1 MDGPDSAALEASLA
15 DLYPRFATA
24 GADGG
29 PLSRA
34 AEWLLDN
41 TYLIEGAL
49 RQVAEDLP
57 ERFRRSLPVLREGA
71 FQGQLRVSVLARE
84 VCAASAGPL
93 EIEQLRRAVEAFSP
107 AHPLTIGEL
116 WALPALLRLELV
128 ENLVRTAEALLA
140 GVPSSAQITDGTA
153 RIAAGVLGLRTLAT
167 TDWKVFF
174 ERVSRVEHEL
184 RRDPAGLHARMDF
197 ATRDRYRREVEE
209 LARGSGRS
217 EIEVART
224 AIELSGEAEHVG
236 FHLLGRGRPLLER
249 RLGYRAPPAALPGR
263 WSRRHPAFFYLA
275 SIAVTTLAVTLLPL
289 GWAAAQGLSLP
300 RLIVLGALL
309 LFPAGTVAASVVN
322 LLVTLGLQPRPLPKM
337 GFEEDLP
344 DDCRTLVVVPAM
356 LTSEEEVRVLIQDLE
371 IRFLGNAGRNLGFAL
386 LSDFGDAPAR
396 EMPGDAEL
404 LRCAADGIRELDRRH
419 GGQRFFLLH
428 RGRRWNSAEGVW
440 MGWERK
446 RGKLAELN
454 RLLAGDAETSYTT
467 FAGGDLAAFGPVRY
481 VLTLDADT
489 FLPREAAVRLAA
501 TLAHPLNQAGIDGQ
515 GRVAAGYT
523 VLQPR
528 VAVTPGMLRTRFSRL
543 FAGEAGLDLYT
554 RAVSDVFQDLFGIGI
569 YAGKGIYEPV
579 AFERSLAGRVPENA
593 LLSHDLFEGL
603 HGRAGLVSD
612 VAVLEDYPPNLLVSL
627 RRLHR
632 WVRGDWQLLPWLLPR
647 VPAAEAE
654 EGARV
659 RNRLPLIGRWLIL
672 ENLHR
677 SLFAP
682 ALLALLVLGWLWLPH
697 AWIWTLAGVSTL
709 ALPTLLGGLAAGWR
723 IARGA
728 PWGAGMADAAWS
740 LRTGLAQALAAL
752 AVLPCEAFVIAEAIL
767 LTLGRLAT
775 RRHLLEWTTA
785 AHMVRRLGERR
796 SGAYWRAMASAPAI
810 AAALAVLVTAAAPR
824 ALPAALPVLLLWGFS
839 PQLAAWL
846 GRSPAPR
853 QAPLSPAERRRLRLL
868 ARRTWHFYERFV
880 GPEDHWLPPD
890 NYQEE
895 PGGIVAHRTSPTNV
909 GMLLLSVL
917 TAHDLG
923 YVGADGMVARLRS
936 LFATL
941 EKLEGHRGHLWNW
954 YDTRGLAPLEPRYV
968 STVDSGNLAA
978 CLLAVAHGCRG
989 AVPAPDRWQ
998 ALCAGL
1004 ADLLGVLAGLLG
1016 DAGSLASDL
1025 EGLARQV
1032 EQAAEL
1038 REEDLARLEKESLPR
1053 IEERILSRVETG
1065 SPPLDAARV
1074 AELGTWIERVHHQLE
1089 VMRRALLR
1097 TGDDAARLRRE
1108 LEELAARAEARAL
1121 GMDFAFLFD
1130 RDRQLFRIGYNA
1142 STGEPDP
1149 NHYDLL
1155 ASEARIASLLAIAK
1169 GDVPESHWV
1178 HLGRPFGRV
1187 GSLRTLLS
1195 WGGTMFE
1202 LLMPRLLVRHP
1213 EGTPLEESCRAMV
1226 ARQIAFGRGHG
1237 IPWGISESGYAEL
1250 DAHRNYRYRA
1260 FGVPGV
1266 GLKRDLG
1273 DRLVVAPYASLL
1285 ALPFGPDA
1293 VLGNL
1298 ERLAGLGALGR
1309 YGLFEALDY
1318 GPAPARPARPP
1329 KVVRSYMAHHQG
1341 MILAAL
1347 GNALLDDA
1355 MVRRFHE
1362 DPRIA
1367 TVDLLLHEQR
1377 PRYAPLRDLPP
1388 TVVEAAAAPLRFE
1401 AAALGSWREASG
1413 VRPQAHVLSN
1423 GHYSVLV
1430 TSRGG
1435 GNSRW
1440 NGRVLVR
1447 GETDP
1452 ALERRGTRIYAED
1465 LGTGEVWSICGGQE
1479 GGETRFAMHMA
1490 ELCSRHQG
1498 LSFRVTVAVSPSDD
1512 LEARLVSIVN
1522 ETGEP
1527 RRLALTSHGEVV
1539 LAPSAEDRRHP
1550 AFGKLFVESEWAGDP
1565 GALCFRRRPRSP
1577 EEEPIVLAHT
1587 GVGGHPEGVRWET
1600 DRQRFLGRG
1609 GYRSPSALG
1618 AGAPGLSGTTG
1629 ATLDPVFALRRR
1641 VDLPP
1646 YGEAEVAFLTV
1657 AGRSRDAVL
1666 AVLDRHR
1673 SIARVQEV
1681 FEQARS
1687 HAGPELGEAG
1697 VRPEAARAVQE
1708 LLSAVLQAH
1717 PALRAGPAVLA
1728 ANRLGQPGL
1737 WCHGISG
1744 DRPILLLRVGRR
1756 EDSPLVREVL
1766 AAHALWRR
1774 RRVEIDLVILDEGA
1788 TVYEQPLAEWL
1799 DREIARSGGG
1809 EWRDRPGGIFVVRAA
1824 LMQPAERT
1832 LLEAAAAAALDA
1844 SRGDLEAQLRPLREA
1859 PEPAGLPVFVP
1870 MPSSPLVPEPAPPLE
1885 RPSDLLFDNGLGGF
1899 TPGGRQYAIHLE
1911 PGRATPAPWSNVVA
1925 NPGFGFLATES
1936 GGGFT

>member
-1 MDGPDSAALEASLA
+1 M
-15 DLYPRFATA
+15 
-24 GADGG
+24 
-29 PLSRA
+29 
-34 AEWLLDN
+34 
-41 TYLIEGAL
+41 
-49 RQVAEDLP
+49 
-57 ERFRRSLPVLREGA
+57 
-71 FQGQLRVSVLARE
+71 
-84 VCAASAGPL
+84 
-93 EIEQLRRAVEAFSP
+93 
-107 AHPLTIGEL
+107 
-116 WALPALLRLELV
+116 
-128 ENLVRTAEALLA
+128 
-140 GVPSSAQITDGTA
+140 
-153 RIAAGVLGLRTLAT
+153 
-167 TDWKVFF
+167 
-174 ERVSRVEHEL
+174 
-184 RRDPAGLHARMDF
+184 
-197 ATRDRYRREVEE
+197 
-209 LARGSGRS
+209 RG
-217 EIEVART
+217 
-224 AIELSGEAEHVG
+224 
-236 FHLLGRGRPLLER
+236 
-249 RLGYRAPPAALPGR
+249 
-263 WSRRHPAFFYLA
+263 
-275 SIAVTTLAVTLLPL
+275 
-289 GWAAAQGLSLP
+289 
-300 RLIVLGALL
+300 
-309 LFPAGTVAASVVN
+309 
-322 LLVTLGLQPRPLPKM
+322 
-337 GFEEDLP
+337 
-344 DDCRTLVVVPAM
+344 
-356 LTSEEEVRVLIQDLE
+356 LIQDLE
-371 IRFLGNAGRNLGFAL
+371 IRFLGNSGRNLGFAL

-396 EMPGDAEL
+396 EMPGDGEL
-404 LRCAADGIRELDRRH
+404 LRMAADGIRDLDQRH
-419 GGQRFFLLH
+419 GSQCLFLLH
-428 RGRRWNSAEGVW
+428 RERRWNPGEGVW

-489 FLPREAAVRLAA
+489 FLPRGTAVRLAA
-501 TLAHPLNQAGIDGQ
+501 TLAHPLNQAEIDGQ

-528 VAVTPGMLRTRFSRL
+528 VAVTPGRLRTRFARL
-543 FAGEAGLDLYT
+543 FAGETGLDLYT

-579 AFERSLAGRVPENA
+579 AFERSLAGRVPANA

-659 RNRLPLIGRWLIL
+659 RNRLPLIGRWMIL

-682 ALLALLVLGWLWLPH
+682 ALLALLVLGWLWLPNP
-697 AWIWTLAGVSTL
+697 WIWTLAGVSTL
-709 ALPTLLGGLAAGWR
+709 ALPILLGGLAAGWR
-723 IARGA
+723 IIRGA
-728 PWGAGMADAAWS
+728 PWGEGMADAAWS

-752 AVLPCEAFVIAEAIL
+752 AVLPCEAFVIAEAVL
-767 LTLGRLAT
+767 LTLARLAT
-775 RRHLLEWTTA
+775 RRHLLEWMTA
-785 AHMVRRLGERR
+785 AHAVRRLGERR
-796 SGAYWRAMASAPAI
+796 SGAYWRAMAPAPVI
-810 AAALAVLVTAAAPR
+810 AAALAALVAAAAPR
-824 ALPAALPVLLLWGFS
+824 ALAAALPVLLLWGFS

-846 GRSPAPR
+846 GRSPAAR
-853 QAPLSPAERRRLRLL
+853 REPLSPAERRRLRLL

-917 TAHDLG
+917 TAYDLG

-954 YDTRGLAPLEPRYV
+954 YDTRSLAPLEPRYV

-989 AVPAPDRWQ
+989 AVAAPDRRP
-998 ALCAGL
+998 ALFAGL

-1016 DAGSLASDL
+1016 EAGSLASDL
-1025 EGLARQV
+1025 DGLARQV

-1038 REEDLARLEKESLPR
+1038 GEEVLAGLERERLPQ
-1053 IEERILSRVETG
+1053 IEERILSLVETG

-1074 AELGTWIERVHHQLE
+1074 AELGTWIERVHHHLE

-1097 TGDDAARLRRE
+1097 SEDDEARLRRE
-1108 LEELAARAEARAL
+1108 LEDLAARAEARAL

-1130 RDRQLFRIGYNA
+1130 PDRQLFRIGYNA

-1155 ASEARIASLLAIAK
+1155 ASEARTASLLAIGK
-1169 GDVPESHWV
+1169 GDVPQSHWV

-1226 ARQIAFGRGHG
+1226 ARQIAFGRGQG
-1237 IPWGISESGYAEL
+1237 IPWGMSESGYAEL

-1260 FGVPGV
+1260 FGVPGL

-1285 ALPFGPDA
+1285 ALPFGPSA
-1293 VLGNL
+1293 VLSNL

-1309 YGLFEALDY
+1309 YGLFEALDF
-1318 GPAPARPARPP
+1318 GPAPARPARPVRPP
-1329 KVVRSYMAHHQG
+1329 KIVRSYMAHHQG

-1347 GNALLDDA
+1347 GNVLLDDA

-1367 TVDLLLHEQR
+1367 TVDLLLHEQM
-1377 PRYAPLRDLPP
+1377 PRYTPVRDLPP
-1388 TVVEAAAAPLRFE
+1388 PVVEAAAAPLRFE
-1401 AAALGSWREASG
+1401 AAALGSWRVAAG

-1430 TSRGG
+1430 TGRGG

-1447 GETDP
+1447 GEADP
-1452 ALERRGTRIYAED
+1452 AMERRGTRIYAEE
-1465 LGTGEVWSICGGQE
+1465 LGTGEVWSACGGQE
-1479 GGETRFAMHMA
+1479 GGEARFAMHMA
-1490 ELCSRHQG
+1490 ELHSRHQG
-1498 LSFRVTVAVSPSDD
+1498 LSFRVMVAVSPSDD
-1512 LEARLVSIVN
+1512 LEARLVFVVN
-1522 ETGEP
+1522 ETGQP
-1527 RRLALTSHGEVV
+1527 RRLALTSYGEVV

-1577 EEEPIVLAHT
+1577 VEEPIVLGHT
-1587 GVGGHPEGVRWET
+1587 VVAGAVPRPEHPEGVRWET

-1609 GYRSPSALG
+1609 GGYRRPFALG
-1618 AGAPGLSGTTG
+1618 PGAPGLSGTVG
-1629 ATLDPVFALRRR
+1629 ATLDPVFALRQR

-1646 YGEAEVAFLTV
+1646 FGEAEVAFLTA

-1666 AVLDRHR
+1666 AVLGRHR
-1673 SIARVQEV
+1673 SLARVHEV
-1681 FEQARS
+1681 FEQARI

-1737 WCHGISG
+1737 WPYGISG
-1744 DRPILLLRVGRR
+1744 DRPILVLRVGRR
-1756 EDSPLVREVL
+1756 EDSQLVREVL

-1774 RRVEIDLVILDEGA
+1774 RRV
-1788 TVYEQPLAEWL
+1788 
-1799 DREIARSGGG
+1799 
-1809 EWRDRPGGIFVVRAA
+1809 
-1824 LMQPAERT
+1824 
-1832 LLEAAAAAALDA
+1832 
-1844 SRGDLEAQLRPLREA
+1844 
-1859 PEPAGLPVFVP
+1859 
-1870 MPSSPLVPEPAPPLE
+1870 
-1885 RPSDLLFDNGLGGF
+1885 
-1899 TPGGRQYAIHLE
+1899 
-1911 PGRATPAPWSNVVA
+1911 
-1925 NPGFGFLATES
+1925 
-1936 GGGFT
+1936 